1 MAAPNSGTPATNRST
16 RASNR
21 SNSKN
26 TPPDSAG
33 SGGSTRST
41 RRSKR
46 NSPSST
52 DEVQQAKTKVQAVVQ
67 TSNTTTKSNTKSTSI
82 AASLSKEDGVHM
94 NKLNIDSGADSNK
107 KEAPP
112 DNKSKAVQ
120 SNDDNDVV
128 MKDNTSATTTNNT
141 NLKQPPQP
149 PIKQLPTNQQQSK
162 PTIVKLS
169 NGEKIIT
176 NDTKTIMKSSNDLS
190 MAANKIVGVSNSMI
204 PKVPIAATTVGAA
217 GVGMGGSSVAANS
230 AQSSLPAT
238 KPTQTKSFSLQL
250 AIGPTETKRVLTA
263 SKLFNIE
270 INKLQEINE
279 KRKLDYYAM
288 KDNGTADVESGA
300 MAKDKEDDKKEG
312 SRDSSGDVKDEGT
325 KKESPS
331 TTTAVAMEE
340 DKKQPAAAP
349 PPTAQTEVAPK
360 PKKKQPPMIV
370 HSPPAREE
378 PNKPKGSKKKSSEPV
393 IPKAAPSKP
402 PPPVIS
408 KPLPSVTS
416 TSNNK
421 EEEEEEEEYDPTII
435 PPLRTLLLPAA
446 KSAAKQ
452 GGSAVNSSHDHP
464 KSTITSNS
472 TTDSGNL
479 LLNSLLN
486 SMENN
491 NISEKE
497 MQSTLVFFLDA
508 DKSTKLL
515 AAFDILGVD
524 NMEEESTK
532 AAGKGGRSVAVPKMA
547 GGVSKEEESSSK
559 LVNKEGLISLFTSFL
574 TAISTS
580 VHNINTSLSKDGQ
593 VLSNETTKEILEV
606 ATFASD
612 NLIDFATKQGSSVQ
626 GASFDIFGQWYN
638 SGGFSLV
645 PWLELIDLSK
655 WDYTGI
661 VGESIGS
668 ASATTSTTTSAP
680 ATAAGTTTTQQTLSN
695 KKARIQQQEPFTPG
709 VGGMN
714 EPIGSPSTLFAQGA
728 NILGPTPN
736 RDQSTSRTAAATTT
750 TATTANGGRNVQSFS
765 GMFGAQMDESRTV
778 VSFDFSGSSPT
789 NTNNNLPGNNAIN
802 PPSSF
807 HIDITEENLIMLR
820 NLVRRTGFA
829 SLTPQHVESL
839 MMKHA
844 RKTKHKYGETLYII
858 SRSQF
863 GKFIRE
869 IIPKESSKHFDNVEI
884 ENFSNYFTNFFTCF
898 DYSWSELNKDEVN
911 AKELMVGFSFLFA
924 GNKSSKLAAAYEML
938 DVDRVGYLTQRGLMQ
953 YLRSYLTMLA
963 GISLL
968 SSNKKTTTQIRKGL
982 MSTKRDDAFLA
993 VENGAK
999 WTLSHFTKAF
1009 EQDNMNISTYR
1020 GNRNNNVTFE
1030 DFAKWYTE
1038 GGYTVA
1044 PWLEL
1049 LDLQKFLSL
1058 IGNESSTKN
1067 YPPDP
1072 VDQSLAEVLFTF
1084 PLANKRS
1091 LVVLR
1096 DDAHYVQSV
1105 VNELGLLSLT
1115 SEDIWSVLY
1124 SDLSKST
1131 AEGGLIKPGKK
1142 KSIRMEVDQMT
1153 FVNCMMR
1160 ILNGTGK
1167 MKHNSSWT
1175 DFSPE
1180 ETLKNFYLSFDLAE
1194 TKQVPLNQLMGGLT
1208 LLCGGK
1214 KSSKLMFS
1222 FNLFGGDEVCKD
1234 EGRRKAALV
1243 QNDIFLFF
1251 RSFLIVM
1258 FSCCNQSLSL
1268 TADAVTQYISDT
1280 AKSVADDVI
1289 AYWKAKKVNKVT
1301 FENFSEWYNEGGFET
1316 APWLELL
1323 DLNKWVLADQIE
1335 QQEPLS
1341 QEQKAVPPSAV
1352 PPTPATKAAQGR
1364 NIAGAEGTGL
1374 TPGRETIK
1382 ALLETP
1388 GKAKASPPNFG
1399 AGDDHLFDLDMSAV
1413 DAEVDE
1419 MVSTELIYFH

>member
-52 DEVQQAKTKVQAVVQ
+52 DEVQQAKKVQAVVQ

-94 NKLNIDSGADSNK
+94 NTLNIDSSADSNK
-107 KEAPP
+107 KEVPP
-112 DNKSKAVQ
+112 DNKSKAVK
-120 SNDDNDVV
+120 SNDDDNDVV
-128 MKDNTSATTTNNT
+128 MKDSSTATTTNNT
-141 NLKQPPQP
+141 NLKQSPQP
-149 PIKQLPTNQQQSK
+149 TAQQPPTQQQSK
-162 PTIVKLS
+162 PTIVKLA

-176 NDTKTIMKSSNDLS
+176 NDNYTTMKSSNDLS

-204 PKVPIAATTVGAA
+204 PKVPIANTTAGAA
-217 GVGMGGSSVAANS
+217 GVGMGGVSSVAAGSTQNTI
-230 AQSSLPAT
+230 AT

-263 SKLFNIE
+263 SKSFNIE

-279 KRKLDYYAM
+279 KKRLDYYAM
-288 KDNGTADVESGA
+288 KDRSVNEDGSA
-300 MAKDKEDDKKEG
+300 MAKDKEEDKNSDTKK
-312 SRDSSGDVKDEGT
+312 GDVKEEGA

-331 TTTAVAMEE
+331 TTAAVAMEE

-349 PPTAQTEVAPK
+349 TPTTTEVAK

-378 PNKPKGSKKKSSEPV
+378 PIKPKGSKKKSSEPV

-416 TSNNK
+416 SSNNK
-421 EEEEEEEEYDPTII
+421 EEEKEEYDPSII

-446 KSAAKQ
+446 KSAAT
-452 GGSAVNSSHDHP
+452 GGASID
-464 KSTITSNS
+464 
-472 TTDSGNL
+472 GNL
-479 LLNSLLN
+479 LLKSLLS

-532 AAGKGGRSVAVPKMA
+532 AAGSKGGRSVAVPKMA

-580 VHNINTSLSKDGQ
+580 VHNINTSSKDGQ
-593 VLSNETTKEILEV
+593 VLSSETTQEILEV

-612 NLIDFATKQGSSVQ
+612 NLIDFATKQGSVQ
-626 GASFDIFGQWYN
+626 SASFDIFGQWYN

-668 ASATTSTTTSAP
+668 TSATSTTANTTTSAAALS
-680 ATAAGTTTTQQTLSN
+680 ATAATQQTLSN

-709 VGGMN
+709 IGGMN

-736 RDQSTSRTAAATTT
+736 RDQSMSRTTTT
-750 TATTANGGRNVQSFS
+750 TATTANDGRNVQSFS

-789 NTNNNLPGNNAIN
+789 NNNNNLPGNNNTIN

-911 AKELMVGFSFLFA
+911 AKELLVGFSFLFA

-1180 ETLKNFYLSFDLAE
+1180 ETLKNFYLSFDLTE

-1280 AKSVADDVI
+1280 AKSVADDVM

-1352 PPTPATKAAQGR
+1352 PPTPAVKAAQGR

-1419 MVSTELIYFH
+1419 MVSNELIYFQ

>member
-1 MAAPNSGTPATNRST
+1 MAAPNSSGTPATNRST

-46 NSPSST
+46 NSPST
-52 DEVQQAKTKVQAVVQ
+52 DNEVQQANKKVQAVVQ
-67 TSNTTTKSNTKSTSI
+67 TTSNTTTKSNTKSTSI

-94 NKLNIDSGADSNK
+94 NTLNINSSADSNK
-107 KEAPP
+107 KAPP
-112 DNKSKAVQ
+112 NDDISMAVQ

-128 MKDNTSATTTNNT
+128 MKDSSTATATTSNTTNN
-141 NLKQPPQP
+141 LKQSPQP
-149 PIKQLPTNQQQSK
+149 TAQQPPTQQQSK
-162 PTIVKLS
+162 PTIVKLA

-176 NDTKTIMKSSNDLS
+176 NDTYTTMKSSNDLS

-204 PKVPIAATTVGAA
+204 PKVPIAATTTAA
-217 GVGMGGSSVAANS
+217 AAAAMGVATSSVAAGSTQNTI
-230 AQSSLPAT
+230 AT

-279 KRKLDYYAM
+279 KKRLDYYAM
-288 KDNGTADVESGA
+288 KDGSVNEDGSA
-300 MAKDKEDDKKEG
+300 MAKDIEEDKNSDTKK
-312 SRDSSGDVKDEGT
+312 GDVKEEGA

-349 PPTAQTEVAPK
+349 PPTTTEVAK

-378 PNKPKGSKKKSSEPV
+378 LIKPKGGKKKNSEPV
-393 IPKAAPSKP
+393 IPKAGPSKP

-408 KPLPSVTS
+408 KPPVNSSS
-416 TSNNK
+416 TNK
-421 EEEEEEEEYDPTII
+421 EKEEEEYDPTII

-452 GGSAVNSSHDHP
+452 GGASID
-464 KSTITSNS
+464 
-472 TTDSGNL
+472 GNL

-491 NISEKE
+491 NVSEKE

-524 NMEEESTK
+524 NKKEEESTK
-532 AAGKGGRSVAVPKMA
+532 AASKGGGSVAVAKMA
-547 GGVSKEEESSSK
+547 GGASKEEESSSK

-580 VHNINTSLSKDGQ
+580 VHNINTSSKDGQ
-593 VLSNETTKEILEV
+593 VLSSETTQEILEV
-606 ATFASD
+606 ATYASD

-668 ASATTSTTTSAP
+668 GCATTSTASAAAGATTSQ
-680 ATAAGTTTTQQTLSN
+680 QQTLSN

-728 NILGPTPN
+728 NVLGPTPN
-736 RDQSTSRTAAATTT
+736 RDQSTSRTATTT
-750 TATTANGGRNVQSFS
+750 TATTANDSRNVQSFS

-789 NTNNNLPGNNAIN
+789 NNNNNLPGNNNIN

-839 MMKHA
+839 MMKHS
-844 RKTKHKYGETLYII
+844 RKTKHKYGETIYII

-911 AKELMVGFSFLFA
+911 AKELLVGFSFLFA

-1280 AKSVADDVI
+1280 AKSVADDVT

-1335 QQEPLS
+1335 QQEPS

-1352 PPTPATKAAQGR
+1352 PPTPAMKAAQGR

-1419 MVSTELIYFH
+1419 MASNELIYFQ